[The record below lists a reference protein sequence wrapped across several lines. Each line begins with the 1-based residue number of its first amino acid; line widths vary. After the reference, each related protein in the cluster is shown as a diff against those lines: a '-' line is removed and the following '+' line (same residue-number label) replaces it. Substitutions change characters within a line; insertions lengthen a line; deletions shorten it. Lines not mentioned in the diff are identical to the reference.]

1 MARPQLTRTDDSP
14 GTAPQGDYAP
24 KKYPAWQQ
32 VVMGAKVA
40 AVVGIVFGLLWL
52 ADSMMTK

>member
-1 MARPQLTRTDDSP
+1 
-14 GTAPQGDYAP
+14 
-24 KKYPAWQQ
+24 
-32 VVMGAKVA
+32 MGAKVA